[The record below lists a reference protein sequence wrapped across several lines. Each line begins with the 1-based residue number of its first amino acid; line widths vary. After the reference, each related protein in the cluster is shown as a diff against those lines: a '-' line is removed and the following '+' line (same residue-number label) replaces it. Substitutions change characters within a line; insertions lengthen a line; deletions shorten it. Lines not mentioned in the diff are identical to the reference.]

1 MDASI
6 QLLAVSTQ
14 LPPKRY
20 DAAAVEAAFMSWLR
34 NESDELRAKAR
45 RILRSAGIESRR
57 SFLDAEEIFAERS
70 LTESTRRYREQA
82 IEIGTSVL
90 SDALGAAGVRPDEVD
105 ILITTSCTG
114 YMIPSVDAYMAD
126 RLGLRPDLIR
136 LPVTEMGCAAGAS
149 ALIYASEML
158 RARPG
163 SVAATVSLEFPTN
176 TMQPRERTLENIVGS
191 ALFSDGAACAVLRA
205 GGHGAQARIDDW
217 AMHQVSDSAEILG
230 YRLTDTGFLMHL
242 DPTLPDVVAER
253 FEEAT
258 RGLLQRSALTL
269 ADIDHFLVHPGGVKI
284 LDRVEDALRPHG
296 GDLRRSRAV
305 MRELGNMSSATVL
318 FILKRLLDES
328 PEAGRALLVSFG
340 PGFGAHALLLTVGQ
354 EARP

>member
-6 QLLAVSTQ
+6 QVLAVSTQ

-20 DAAAVEAAFMSWLR
+20 EAPEVEAAFMAWLSD
-34 NESDELRAKAR
+34 ESDELRAKAR
-45 RILRSAGIESRR
+45 RILRSAGIEARR
-57 SFLDAEEIFAERS
+57 SFLDVEEIFAERS

-82 IEIGTSVL
+82 VHIGTAVL
-90 SDALGAAGVRPDEVD
+90 SDALAAAGVRPDEVD

-126 RLGLRPDLIR
+126 RLGMRPDLIR

-163 SVAATVSLEFPTN
+163 SVAATVSVEFPTN

-191 ALFSDGAACAVLRA
+191 ALFSDGAACAVLRS
-205 GGHGAQARIDDW
+205 GGDGGQARIDDW

-258 RGLLQRSALTL
+258 QGLLRRSGLAL

-284 LDRVEDALRPHG
+284 LDRVEEALRPHG
-296 GDLRRSRAV
+296 GDLHRSRAV

-328 PEAGRALLVSFG
+328 PEPGRALLVSFG
-340 PGFGAHALLLTVGQ
+340 PGFGAHGLLLSVGKG
-354 EARP
+354 ARS